1 MGSDSKLSMPA
12 TLMMSARTLSSCSSV
27 AASSSQKKAGTIIAM
42 PLSALALTKAIQK
55 ARKPSSLDLKKF
67 KPRTPTNYVPE
78 SDRIMYD
85 AERLGPND
93 LSLPGAMM
101 MPNPLPPTTTMFP
114 EYRSIAMTPSSAE
127 PLVLWRRSPDDGL
140 MEKVMVEGAITLE
153 KFGSEHRQTVEKGE
167 GKAPEEEVK
176 RFDVYALTYP
186 TLSLMEPDQPP
197 EQRRSAIVHVL
208 CGVCE
213 YLFSNQCRSSK
224 EGIRVAGLPVT
235 LHSNEQLFQVLKLLE
250 IAQLGGCS
258 VEEEWVGRGV
268 VALLSAA
275 SPRECQVLTGPKGG
289 IIPPEVFGKEGV
301 MEAWKGAGVRTMMA
315 TLINAAAGCE
325 EYYERWRSL
334 LASIRGRYLPSSDA
348 HDEGEYVARHHAELH
363 IRFAEMRE
371 KNQKA
376 SEVWGSGSLLDR
388 EFEDALFEEAR
399 ARCLAPTP
407 SSDASKEE
415 EEGTLPL
422 LSSHDL
428 FTPERFVLARKGE
441 AGNLFGEA
449 YTDFAEMLMALSL
462 SGQTKGLG
470 ELPTHAEFCAM
481 MANGGRLLSFELLPS
496 NEAEA
501 EGDAASP
508 AAEKA

>member
-1 MGSDSKLSMPA
+1 
-12 TLMMSARTLSSCSSV
+12 
-27 AASSSQKKAGTIIAM
+27 
-42 PLSALALTKAIQK
+42 
-55 ARKPSSLDLKKF
+55 
-67 KPRTPTNYVPE
+67 
-78 SDRIMYD
+78 
-85 AERLGPND
+85 
-93 LSLPGAMM
+93 
-101 MPNPLPPTTTMFP
+101 
-114 EYRSIAMTPSSAE
+114 MTPSSAE

-153 KFGSEHRQTVEKGE
+153 KFGSEHRQTVEKDG
-167 GKAPEEEVK
+167 GKVEEEVK

-407 SSDASKEE
+407 SSAKEE

-449 YTDFAEMLMALSL
+449 YTDFAELLMALSL
-462 SGQTKGLG
+462 AGPGKLG

-501 EGDAASP
+501 EGDAATPSP
-508 AAEKA
+508 EKEAF